1 MNLNGADKS
10 SQSRKPSKSL
20 GQKPESQTFSP
31 EPTAHRGS
39 ELLCQDDLLESQL
52 SSGWV
57 EGPSGDRNWE
67 LGGLGGSRCFGDV
80 GLRILQASA
89 WTSGSQ
95 I

>member
-10 SQSRKPSKSL
+10 SQSRKPSESL

-57 EGPSGDRNWE
+57 EGPSENRN
-67 LGGLGGSRCFGDV
+67 LGTWGFGRVKLFEDV
-80 GLRILQASA
+80 GLKILRASA
-89 WTSGSQ
+89 WASGSR